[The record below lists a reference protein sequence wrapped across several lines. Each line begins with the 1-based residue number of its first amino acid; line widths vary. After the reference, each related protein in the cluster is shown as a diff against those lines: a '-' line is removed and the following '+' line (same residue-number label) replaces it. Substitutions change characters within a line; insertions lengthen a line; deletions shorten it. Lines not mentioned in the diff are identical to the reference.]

1 MADKAIAS
9 VSASVFMDDIKSA
22 MGGTLNYEP
31 KDANDKWIFAEI
43 SVSNGDGDLVAVR
56 DFLGATGT
64 IDTSDAV
71 HWIAVK
77 NVSTT
82 ITDRIV
88 ISPRGTTAIW
98 NLAGGI
104 AIGAGEMVI
113 LKLCAPAT
121 TINHVHA
128 ISVTMDATGNYPTG
142 THATNVNCQV
152 AAILDEL

>member
-9 VSASVFMDDIKSA
+9 LSASVFMDDIKSA
-22 MGGTLNYEP
+22 MGGSLSYEP
-31 KDANDKWIFAEI
+31 KDANDKWMFAEI
-43 SVSNGDGDLVAVR
+43 AVATNADLIAAL

-64 IDTSDAV
+64 IDTTDAV

-82 ITDRIV
+82 ITDGIV
-88 ISPRGTTAIW
+88 LSTEGGTTAW

-104 AIGAGEMVI
+104 VIGAGEMVV

-128 ISVTMDATGNYPTG
+128 VSVTMDSTGNYPTG
-142 THATNVNCQV
+142 THSGTVNCQV

>member
-1 MADKAIAS
+1 MADKGTAS
-9 VSASVFMDDIKSA
+9 LAASVFMDDIKSS
-22 MGGTLNYEP
+22 MGGSLSYEP

-43 SVSNGDGDLVAVR
+43 AVGANADLIAAL

-64 IDTSDAV
+64 IATSDAV

-82 ITDRIV
+82 ITDGIV
-88 ISPRGTTAIW
+88 LSTEGGTTAW

-104 AIGAGEMVI
+104 AIGSGEMVI

-121 TINHVHA
+121 TINHIHGV
-128 ISVTMDATGNYPTG
+128 SVTMDATGNYPTG
-142 THATNVNCQV
+142 THSGTVNCQV
-152 AAILDEL
+152 AAILDDL

>member
-1 MADKAIAS
+1 MADKGTAS
-9 VSASVFMDDIKSA
+9 LSASVFMDDIKAS
-22 MGGTLNYEP
+22 MGGTLSYEP

-43 SVSNGDGDLVAVR
+43 AVATNADLVAPL
-56 DFLGATGT
+56 DFLGAIGT

-77 NVSTT
+77 FVSTT
-82 ITDRIV
+82 ITDGIV
-88 ISPRGTTAIW
+88 ISTEAGTAAW

-104 AIGAGEMVI
+104 AIGAGEMVV

-128 ISVTMDATGNYPTG
+128 VSVTMDATGNYPTG
-142 THATNVNCQV
+142 THAGSVNCQV
-152 AAILDEL
+152 AAIVDEL

>member
-1 MADKAIAS
+1 MADKALANL
-9 VSASVFMDDIKSA
+9 SASVFMDDIKSS
-22 MGGTLNYEP
+22 MSGFLNYEP
-31 KDANDKWIFAEI
+31 KDANDKWMFAEI
-43 SVSNGDGDLVAVR
+43 SVGTNADLIAAL

-71 HWIAVK
+71 HWIAIK

-82 ITDRIV
+82 ITDGIV
-88 ISPRGTTAIW
+88 ISTEAGTAAW

-104 AIGAGEMVI
+104 VIGAGEMVV

-121 TINHVHA
+121 TIAHVHGV
-128 ISVTMDATGNYPTG
+128 SVTMDATGNYPTG
-142 THATNVNCQV
+142 THSGTVNCQV